1 MEKTKYIEPEIEVI
15 LFDSEDIVMAS
26 DDDVTETGQ
35 GGLEF

>member
-1 MEKTKYIEPEIEVI
+1 MEKTKYIEPEMEVI

-26 DDDVTETGQ
+26 KDDVTETGE